1 MLVVLVIV
9 SCYDSNGRELHTKG
23 FHSVTPPLHLV
34 FIHHTTHCHTP
45 HTHTHTLNQAH
56 ITLEHSLTRITYK
69 HLIHP
74 HTCTLIKLMHTHLL
88 RTYTLSLVT
97 HIHTH
102 KHTFLTNKHMRGH
115 SLMIGTYVTSMIY
128 YLFVI

>member
-34 FIHHTTHCHTP
+34 FIHHTHSLSHTTHSHTL
-45 HTHTHTLNQAH
+45 THTLNQAH
-56 ITLEHSLTRITYK
+56 ITLKHSLTRITYK

-88 RTYTLSLVT
+88 HTYTLSLVT

-102 KHTFLTNKHMRGH
+102 TNIL
-115 SLMIGTYVTSMIY
+115 SSQTSICVVTH
-128 YLFVI
+128 L